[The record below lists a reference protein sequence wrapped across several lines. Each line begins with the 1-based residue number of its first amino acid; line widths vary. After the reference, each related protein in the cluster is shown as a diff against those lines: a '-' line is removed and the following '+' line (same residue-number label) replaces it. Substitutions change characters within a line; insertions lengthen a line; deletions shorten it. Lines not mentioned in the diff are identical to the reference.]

1 MGYLFGKR
9 GFLLYLYSVIKKHKN
24 MRTITIIEH
33 VEKKIILAHYSRN
46 EDEAINWFNANPLKD
61 EWNILHMDTRE
72 KSGHR
77 YELEAAK
84 FDECGELYS
93 KYIICFSKKEALYLK
108 ELIRKIN
115 PEYLF
120 SIKKIY

>member
-9 GFLLYLYSVIKKHKN
+9 GFLLYLYRVIKKHKN
-24 MRTITIIEH
+24 MKTITIIRH
-33 VEKKIILAHYSRN
+33 IEKKIILAHYSKN
-46 EDEAINWFNANPLKD
+46 VDKAINWFNDFPLRD
-61 EWNILHMDTRE
+61 EWDILYMNTRK

-77 YELEAAK
+77 YELDAAK

-120 SIKKIY
+120 SIKKLY